1 VDWDAWFNKPGMPPV
16 IPNYDKTLLQKS
28 LDLCER
34 WSNETDLSV
43 FSSSDVDQMS
53 SKQKIE
59 FLGELLLKE
68 PLTTAKYEAMDK
80 YYNFS
85 KSGNSEIK
93 FRWIQLGIR
102 AHCKQAIAP
111 ALDMVTE
118 QGRMKF
124 TRPLYRSLGDWCESR
139 EAAIK
144 VFRNNFSSMH
154 STTASLVAKDLGL
167 EL

>member
-1 VDWDAWFNKPGMPPV
+1 
-16 IPNYDKTLLQKS
+16 
-28 LDLCER
+28 
-34 WSNETDLSV
+34 
-43 FSSSDVDQMS
+43 MS

-124 TRPLYRSLGDWCESR
+124 TRPLYRWVLATDENSSFHLISFSRSLGDWCESR

-167 EL
+167 ELWFPFNLFQ